1 MKIAAIAAGGMIGA
15 VLRFW
20 IGNLLFQPQAQFPFP
35 TLAINLIGSF
45 ILGWFVVYGCQLVK
59 NKTLVLGIQTGF
71 LGSFTTFSTFNA
83 EIVLLLDQELY
94 SSAIQYFLISA
105 ALGIGAVLL
114 GMKCGS
120 VLLRKEGAEQ

>member
-1 MKIAAIAAGGMIGA
+1 VKIAAITAGGMIGA

-20 IGNLLFQPQAQFPFP
+20 IGILLYQPHAQFPFP
-35 TLAINLIGSF
+35 TLVINLIGSF
-45 ILGWFVVYGCQLVK
+45 ILGWFVVHGSQLVK
-59 NKTLVLGIQTGF
+59 NKTLVLGIQAGF

-83 EIVLLLDQELY
+83 EIILLLDQELY
-94 SSAIQYFLISA
+94 SVAIQYFLISA
-105 ALGIGAVLL
+105 AMGIGAVLL

>member
-1 MKIAAIAAGGMIGA
+1 MKIAAITAGGMIGA

-20 IGNLLFQPQAQFPFP
+20 IGILLYQPHAQFPFP
-35 TLAINLIGSF
+35 TLVINLIGSF
-45 ILGWFVVYGCQLVK
+45 ILGWFVVHGSQMVK

-83 EIVLLLDQELY
+83 EIVLLMDQGLY
-94 SSAIQYFLISA
+94 SVAMQYFSISA
-105 ALGIGAVLL
+105 AMGIGAVLL

>member
-1 MKIAAIAAGGMIGA
+1 VKIATITAGGMIGA

-20 IGNLLFQPQAQFPFP
+20 IGILLYQPHAHFPFP
-35 TLAINLIGSF
+35 TLVINLIGSF
-45 ILGWFVVYGCQLVK
+45 ILGWFIVHGSELVK
-59 NKTLVLGIQTGF
+59 NKTIVLGIQTGF
-71 LGSFTTFSTFNA
+71 LGSFTTFSTFSA

-94 SSAIQYFLISA
+94 LVAIQYFLISA
-105 ALGIGAVLL
+105 SMGIGALLL